1 MIKLSVEDFKKY
13 NTRLDNLNIPAHQKP
28 HYVKWVR
35 YFLDFESKYGAGRSG
50 QELIAAFIAK
60 LSGKGQSEG
69 LCAQARRASF
79 ACPFTCPWLRRV
91 WC

>member
-13 NTRLDNLNIPAHQKP
+13 NTRLDNLNIPAHQEP

-60 LSGKGQSEG
+60 LSGNRRGY
-69 LCAQARRASF
+69 AHRRAGLSSF
-79 ACPFTCPWLRRV
+79 TLIWMARSLE
-91 WC
+91 